1 MNLDRAEA
9 LMETNPWNVDRR
21 QLATNYIVLWSSRVA
36 DGAWQHHI
44 AETTLLFILRG
55 LKA

>member
-44 AETTLLFILRG
+44 AEATLLFILRG